1 MAQKI
6 DIAELKEK
14 LEEIFLADEDA
25 YYEFVDFLN
34 GDYDEDAAKKAG
46 LVWIEQDGGGEGG
59 AEDCHTVFSIGD
71 VTYKITY
78 NYYSH
83 YGFDTKHAQAYI
95 VTPVQHLVTLY
106 E

>member
-1 MAQKI
+1 MAQKV
-6 DIAELKEK
+6 DISELKDK
-14 LEEIFLADEDA
+14 LEEIFEDEDGS

-34 GDYDEDAAKKAG
+34 GDYDEDAAANAG

-83 YGFDTKHAQAYI
+83 YGFDTAHAQAYI
-95 VTPVQHLVTLY
+95 VTPVQRVITAY